1 MRASSRAVILLATL
15 LLAVTGCADAGGAG
29 DARVRY
35 LEQPA
40 VSCPPTAGLGSVRP
54 QPLAADF
61 APVTAE
67 LCTFQLVIA
76 AGPSGLPAGGA
87 GGGWQWRTVRRS
99 AGPFTNLLPALRS
112 PGPISSPG
120 AVCPSTAAAPLL
132 LILADAAGHT
142 AIPAIPATRCNRP
155 HPAVQKALDAMAWTT
170 VTARQDMVR

>member
-40 VSCPPTAGLGSVRP
+40 VSCPPTAGLGAARP

-61 APVTAE
+61 TPVTAR
-67 LCTFQLVIA
+67 LCTFQLVIE
-76 AGPSGLPAGGA
+76 AGAGGSSVPPSGGA
-87 GGGWQWRTVRRS
+87 GGGWQWLTVQRS
-99 AGPFTNLLPALRS
+99 AGPFPDLLPALRS
-112 PGPISSPG
+112 PGPISSPS
-120 AVCPSTAAAPLL
+120 AICPSIAAAPLL
-132 LILADAAGHT
+132 LILTDAAGHT
-142 AIPAIPATRCNRP
+142 AIPAIPATQCNRP

-170 VTARQDMVR
+170 VAKR